1 MNREIQKVFA
11 LAQRDMMKFLRDK
24 MRIVGT
30 FIFPIIFIG
39 IFGVTLN
46 AGLGQYNL
54 GFNYVDYIFSGM
66 ILQTIFQ
73 SSLAGI
79 VSLVA
84 DREKDFAMSIFVS
97 PVSRYSIVFG
107 KILGE
112 SLVGLA
118 QVVGIVLFGKLVV
131 GVSFSLPT
139 ILAALPLSLIAAF
152 VGGSFGVLIAS
163 RIDKADSAQRV
174 FPFLIFPMLFSSGA
188 FTPVNNLPLALNV
201 IKNVN
206 PLYYGIDM
214 MRNVLFWGRPEL
226 SHVVSN
232 PFWYDL
238 TIFIGLGVIFFLAG
252 TFLFT
257 QKEGNK

>member
-1 MNREIQKVFA
+1 MNELGKVLA
-11 LAQRDMMKFLRDK
+11 LAQRDLMKFFRDRP
-24 MRIVGT
+24 RIVAT
-30 FIFPIIFIG
+30 FVFPIIFIG

-46 AGLGQYNL
+46 AGLGQFNL

-66 ILQTIFQ
+66 LLQTVFQ

-118 QVVGIVLFGKLVV
+118 QVIGIVLFGKLVV
-131 GVSFSLPT
+131 GVSFGLQT
-139 ILAALPLSLIAAF
+139 ILIALPFALLAAF

-163 RIDKADSAQRV
+163 RIEKADSAQRI

-188 FTPVNNLPLALNV
+188 FTPVNNLPIVLNI
-201 IKNVN
+201 IKNIN
-206 PLYYGIDM
+206 PLYYGVDM
-214 MRNVLFWGRPEL
+214 MRNILFLGRPEL
-226 SHVVSN
+226 AHVASN
-232 PFWYDL
+232 SFFYDL
-238 TIFIGLGVIFFLAG
+238 VVFLGLGAIFFIGG

-257 QKEGNK
+257 QREGNK